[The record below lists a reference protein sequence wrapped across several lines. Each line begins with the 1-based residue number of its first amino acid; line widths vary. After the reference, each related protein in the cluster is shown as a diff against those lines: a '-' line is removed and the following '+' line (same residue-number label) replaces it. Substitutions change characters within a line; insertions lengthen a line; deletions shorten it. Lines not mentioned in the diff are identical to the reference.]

1 MQHERFQVL
10 MVGEPPTGSWR
21 AILWS
26 HSPGSMLRIF
36 ATADFT
42 YDSYLE
48 PEDFS
53 PQSACVRPDQGF
65 LEGQEIFWTGVVY
78 DVVCLL
84 PGPGLYQV

>member
-10 MVGEPPTGSWR
+10 MVGEPPTESWR

-65 LEGQEIFWTGVVY
+65 LEGREIFWTGVVY
-78 DVVCLL
+78 GVVCLL